1 MIETLEQMIER
12 HEGYRDRPYDDATGK
27 TVKQGDTI
35 IGYLTIGIGHNLE
48 KPIPR
53 EVLIH
58 LLKLDIADAT
68 NDCLRAFPWFVEL
81 TEIRKRAMIDLCFN
95 LGLPRLQKF
104 VKFLRAMSLNE
115 YDTAANE
122 LIESSWFKQV
132 GRRGPEIAGMIRG
145 SVEV

>member
-1 MIETLEQMIER
+1 MIETLEQMLER
-12 HEGYRDRPYDDATGK
+12 HEAYRDRPYDDATGK
-27 TVKQGDTI
+27 TVRQGDTI
-35 IGYLTIGIGHNLE
+35 IGHLTIGIGHNLE

-68 NDCLRAFPWFVEL
+68 NDCLHAFPWFTEL
-81 TEIRKRAMIDLCFN
+81 TETRKRAMIDLCFN

-104 VKFLRAMSLNE
+104 VKFLKAMSLGN

-122 LIESSWFKQV
+122 LMDSTWFKQV
-132 GRRGPEIAGMIRG
+132 GLRGPEVVGMIRG
-145 SVEV
+145 SEQV